1 MDPEQDS
8 ARILLHLQTIYSVDK
23 SKENLRIQSWI
34 LFVAVLLFLIKII
47 AWWLTRSVAILTD
60 ALESIVNVIAGLVGL
75 YSLSIAYK
83 PRDTNHPYGHGKAE
97 FLSAAIEGTLIMLA
111 GVFIIYEAVNHL
123 LHPRP
128 LRQLNT
134 GIFLVGISAI
144 INFIV
149 GLYAA
154 KKGTE
159 NNSEALQ
166 ASGHHLQSDTY
177 STLAI
182 IFGVVLIYFTHI
194 HQLDSI
200 VAIIMSVV
208 IMIIG
213 YRIARKSV
221 AGIMDEADE
230 KILGK
235 VIALLND
242 NRLPNWIDIH
252 NLRVIKFGNV
262 LHIDC
267 HMTVPWYLNVSQAHA
282 EVDSL
287 RVLIQKEFGS
297 VMEFFVH
304 ADDCLGSCCPICIK
318 NDCQVRELPF
328 RKKIQW
334 NMVNA
339 IPNKKHEL
347 STQS

>member
-1 MDPEQDS
+1 MD
-8 ARILLHLQTIYSVDK
+8 K
-23 SKENLRIQSWI
+23 NKENLRIQSWI
-34 LFVAVLLFLIKII
+34 FFVAVILFSIKFI
-47 AWWLTRSVAILTD
+47 AWWLTHSVAILTD
-60 ALESIVNVIAGLVGL
+60 ALESIVNIIAGLVGL

-83 PRDTNHPYGHGKAE
+83 PRDINHPYGHGKAE

-111 GVFIIYEAVNHL
+111 GIFIIFEAVMQL
-123 LHPRP
+123 VHPRD
-128 LRQLNT
+128 LQQLNY
-134 GIFLVGISAI
+134 GILLVGLSAV

-149 GLYAA
+149 GFFAV
-154 KKGTE
+154 KKGKE

-182 IFGVVLIYFTHI
+182 ILGLVLIYFTHI

-230 KILGK
+230 KILAK
-235 VIALLND
+235 VIDLVN
-242 NRLPNWIDIH
+242 NSRLPNWIDIH

-262 LHIDC
+262 LHVDC
-267 HMTVPWYLNVSQAHA
+267 HMTVPWYLNVREAHI
-282 EVDSL
+282 EIDSL
-287 RVLIQKEFGS
+287 RRIIIREFGS
-297 VMEFFVH
+297 SMEFFVH
-304 ADDCLGSCCPICIK
+304 SDDCISSCCPICIK
-318 NDCQVRELPF
+318 TDCPVRQHPF
-328 RKKIQW
+328 SRKIYW
-334 NMVNA
+334 DMANVV
-339 IPNKKHEL
+339 PNKKHDL
-347 STQS
+347 STIS

>member
-1 MDPEQDS
+1 
-8 ARILLHLQTIYSVDK
+8 VDK
-23 SKENLRIQSWI
+23 SKETIRIQSWI
-34 LFVAVLLFLIKII
+34 LIVAILLFSIKII
-47 AWWLTRSVAILTD
+47 AWWLTHSVAILTD
-60 ALESIVNVIAGLVGL
+60 ALESIVNIIAGGVGL

-83 PRDTNHPYGHGKAE
+83 PRDSNHPYGHGKAE

-111 GVFIIYEAVNHL
+111 GVFIIFEAVIQL
-123 LHPRP
+123 VHPRE
-128 LRQLNT
+128 LQQLSY
-134 GIFLVGISAI
+134 GILLVGLSAV

-149 GLYAA
+149 GFFAV
-154 KKGTE
+154 KKGRA
-159 NNSEALQ
+159 NGSEALE

-182 IFGVVLIYFTHI
+182 MIGLVLIYFTHI

-200 VAIIMSVV
+200 VAIIMSIV

-235 VIALLND
+235 VIVLLN
-242 NRLPNWIDIH
+242 NSRLPNWIDIH

-267 HMTVPWYLNVSQAHA
+267 HMTVPWYLNVRQSHM
-282 EVDSL
+282 EVESL
-287 RVLIQKEFGS
+287 RILIEKEFGS
-297 VMEFFVH
+297 AMEFFVH
-304 ADDCLGSCCPICIK
+304 ADDCVSNCCPICIK
-318 NDCQVRELPF
+318 PDCTVREHPCI
-328 RKKIQW
+328 KKIDW
-334 NMVNA
+334 KLENA
-339 IPNKKHEL
+339 VPDAKHDL
-347 STQS
+347 NTVS

>member
-1 MDPEQDS
+1 MDK
-8 ARILLHLQTIYSVDK
+8 T
-23 SKENLRIQSWI
+23 KETLRIQSWI
-34 LFVAVLLFLIKII
+34 LIVAVVLFLIKII
-47 AWWLTRSVAILTD
+47 AWYLTRSVAILTD
-60 ALESIVNVIAGLVGL
+60 ALESIVNIIAGLVGL

-111 GVFIIYEAVNHL
+111 GVFIIYEAVNQLIH
-123 LHPRP
+123 P
-128 LRQLNT
+128 LRLQQLSY
-134 GIFLVGISAI
+134 GILLVAISAI

-149 GLYAA
+149 GLLAV
-154 KKGTE
+154 KKGRE
-159 NNSEALQ
+159 NNSEALE

-182 IFGVVLIYFTHI
+182 ILGLALIYFTHI
-194 HQLDSI
+194 QQLDSI
-200 VAIIMSVV
+200 VAIIMSIV

-235 VIALLND
+235 VIDLVNTS
-242 NRLPNWIDIH
+242 RLPNWIDIH

-267 HMTVPWYLNVSQAHA
+267 HMTVPWYLNVREAHA

-287 RVLIQKEFGS
+287 RILIEREFGS
-297 VMEFFVH
+297 AMEFFVH
-304 ADDCLGSCCPICIK
+304 ADYCDESCCPICIK
-318 NDCQVRELPF
+318 TDCQVRQHVF
-328 RKKIQW
+328 MKKIEW
-334 NMVNA
+334 KLENA
-339 IPNKKHEL
+339 VPNKKHEL
-347 STQS
+347 STPS

>member
-1 MDPEQDS
+1 
-8 ARILLHLQTIYSVDK
+8 VDK
-23 SKENLRIQSWI
+23 NKETLRIQYWI
-34 LFVAVLLFLIKII
+34 LLVALVLFSIKII
-47 AWWLTRSVAILTD
+47 AWWLTHSVAILTD
-60 ALESIVNVIAGLVGL
+60 ALESIVNIIAGLVGL

-111 GVFIIYEAVNHL
+111 GVFIIFEAIIQLV
-123 LHPRP
+123 HPRE
-128 LRQLNT
+128 LQKLNY
-134 GIFLVGISAI
+134 GIILVGLSAV

-149 GLYAA
+149 GFFAV
-154 KKGTE
+154 KKGRA
-159 NNSEALQ
+159 NGSEALQ

-177 STLAI
+177 STMAI
-182 IFGVVLIYFTHI
+182 IFGLVLIYFTHI

-230 KILGK
+230 KILIK
-235 VIALLND
+235 VIALVN
-242 NRLPNWIDIH
+242 NSRLPNWIDIH

-267 HMTVPWYLNVSQAHA
+267 HLTVPWYLNVREAHA
-282 EVDSL
+282 EVESL
-287 RVLIQKEFGS
+287 RNIIQHEFGS
-297 VMEFFVH
+297 AMEFFVH
-304 ADDCLGSCCPICIK
+304 EDHCINNCCPICIK
-318 NDCQVRELPF
+318 TDCQVRQQAF
-328 RKKIQW
+328 IKKIEW
-334 NMVNA
+334 NIENV
-339 IPNKKHEL
+339 IPNKKHDL
-347 STQS
+347 STTS

>member
-1 MDPEQDS
+1 M
-8 ARILLHLQTIYSVDK
+8 RFLLHLLTIYFVDK
-23 SKENLRIQSWI
+23 SKENLRLQSWI
-34 LFVAVLLFLIKII
+34 LFIAIVLFALKII
-47 AWWLTRSVAILTD
+47 AWYLTHSVAILTD
-60 ALESIVNVIAGLVGL
+60 ALESIVNVIAGAVGL

-83 PRDTNHPYGHGKAE
+83 PRDSNHPYGHGKAE

-111 GVFIIYEAVNHL
+111 GVFIIFEAVSQL
-123 LHPRP
+123 LHPKE
-128 LRQLNT
+128 LHQLNT
-134 GIFLVGISAI
+134 GILLVAVSAV
-144 INFIV
+144 INFVV
-149 GLYAA
+149 GFIAIRRGKA
-154 KKGTE
+154 
-159 NNSEALQ
+159 NQSEALQ

-182 IFGVVLIYFTHI
+182 MVGLVLIYFTHI

-230 KILGK
+230 KILEK
-235 VIALLND
+235 VIDLLNN
-242 NRLPNWIDIH
+242 NRGPNWIDIH

-267 HMTVPWYLNVSQAHA
+267 HMTVPWYFNVSQAHD
-282 EVDSL
+282 EVDRL

-297 VMEFFVH
+297 AMEFFVH
-304 ADDCLGSCCPICIK
+304 ADDCIPDCCPICIK
-318 NDCQVRELPF
+318 PDCHVRKHPF
-328 RKKIQW
+328 VKKIEW
-334 NMVNA
+334 DLENVV
-339 IPNKKHEL
+339 PNKKHDL
-347 STQS
+347 SSQS